1 MISWSLASSPMR
13 RPRRLRYWPLRVAA
27 VCPKSRRPSP
37 DGKGCSR
44 HLRIGR
50 KGGEGL
56 PQRRALVGSPGT
68 FSLNANIGAH
78 LGCRASSC
86 VAGRARRRERRCRA
100 FLFRPDA
107 DKAARSTLGAGLFF
121 ITAHVDTGAPT
132 DCTRREAMPISP
144 VIEITYCRLCGWGLR
159 AGWMAQELLTT
170 FAEELGSV
178 TLAPDRT
185 GGVFEVRVDD
195 EVIWSRKE
203 RGRFPEL
210 KEIKQLVRDRVAPGR
225 SLGHTDAP

>member
-1 MISWSLASSPMR
+1 
-13 RPRRLRYWPLRVAA
+13 
-27 VCPKSRRPSP
+27 
-37 DGKGCSR
+37 
-44 HLRIGR
+44 
-50 KGGEGL
+50 
-56 PQRRALVGSPGT
+56 
-68 FSLNANIGAH
+68 
-78 LGCRASSC
+78 
-86 VAGRARRRERRCRA
+86 
-100 FLFRPDA
+100 
-107 DKAARSTLGAGLFF
+107 
-121 ITAHVDTGAPT
+121 
-132 DCTRREAMPISP
+132 MPISP

-178 TLAPDRT
+178 TLTPDRT

-225 SLGHTDAP
+225 SLGHTDTPWPHRTWRLVAHSPRTGWTIACADSCRRDVLRCACRS